1 MVRHQ
6 TTIPSCFKVLP
17 IVLKEDF
24 QAIEKCVAKGGDI
37 PFALKF
43 AVFYNYSSTNIL
55 YKDDFESNLTN
66 TVIYIPTAWFLD
78 YCLHRAFKAKHDAIS
93 FNECTQYKIE
103 VPSNRKSQLSW
114 MESNMAEI
122 QTIIHT
128 HLHGKLH

>member
-37 PFALKF
+37 PFPLKF
-43 AVFYNYSSTNIL
+43 AVFYTVQGRLRIKPYQYSHL
-55 YKDDFESNLTN
+55 
-66 TVIYIPTAWFLD
+66 PTAWFLD